1 MGSSRVEL
9 LTMPSGEPG
18 ARRVRSGR
26 CQEAGLERPKPLERE
41 QISVLVAA
49 KVAVCHRGPG
59 SGRRFEAR
67 CRLRL
72 RPEALADPI
81 LQPADGVRFNVTQR
95 LPLRFGQHDRQGAG
109 HFVRV
114 QLAHGRQSTIS
125 SATCRAEVSHGL
137 HAPTSWRGHHASAWA
152 PSASRMTSG
161 SGAKRLGWHCGMKTE
176 S

>member
-1 MGSSRVEL
+1 MPGVTKVGSSAGLR
-9 LTMPSGEPG
+9 TT
-18 ARRVRSGR
+18 RRGVRSGR

-41 QISVLVAA
+41 QISILVAA

-67 CRLRL
+67 RWLRL
-72 RPEALADPI
+72 RTETFADPI
-81 LQPADGVRFNVTQR
+81 LQPANRVRFNVTQR

-137 HAPTSWRGHHASAWA
+137 HAPTLWRAHHASAWA
-152 PSASRMTSG
+152 LSASRMTSG
-161 SGAKRLGWHCGMKTE
+161 PGPKRLGWHCGVKRE